1 MGTKCSLTHK
11 EQISAKWLTSALEN
25 IVMQSSHN
33 VERTLLSLYLY
44 QKTI

>member
-1 MGTKCSLTHK
+1 MLFDPQRTNIRL
-11 EQISAKWLTSALEN
+11 SAKWLTSALEN